1 MNNYYDSINT
11 LSELQK
17 TLHSANDFGTVLAY
31 REQIE
36 YINTVLK
43 SPIAECMQ
51 QSHSALS
58 AMLKNYP
65 GINFSNIGTVIK
77 TSQLE
82 SASGLVSQVQNVS
95 RLTAGSL
102 KSLFDTSKAV
112 SELSSCIQGI
122 TYTNKDAYI
131 PDQLIPEDYTCS
143 LEPEIS
149 ENESL
154 SPKYKN
160 KKKVPLRDAYD
171 IIYGLVILLLT
182 IVSIIQNQISSSQEG
197 HETII
202 ENQTEIIETLQ
213 QQLDATLESVNS
225 LSKILI
231 EIQSNVEESQEDHQ
245 QNPERFSG
253 EDFDSQLTDST
264 LFESQSENPISHG
277 APDVPDMH

>member
-17 TLHSANDFGTVLAY
+17 TLHTANDLGTVLAY

-36 YINTVLK
+36 YINTVLN
-43 SPIAECMQ
+43 SPIAECIQ
-51 QSHSALS
+51 QSHSTLS

-65 GINFSNIGTVIK
+65 GINFPNIGTAIK

-82 SASGLVSQVQNVS
+82 SVSGLVSEVQNIS

-122 TYTNKDAYI
+122 IYTNKDAYI
-131 PDQLIPEDYTCS
+131 PEQLIPEDYACS

-149 ENESL
+149 ENESP
-154 SPKYKN
+154 SPEYTN
-160 KKKVPLRDAYD
+160 KKKVSLRDAYD

-182 IVSIIQNQISSSQEG
+182 IVSILQNQISSSQEG
-197 HETII
+197 QETII

-213 QQLDATLESVNS
+213 QQLDATLESVDS

-231 EIQSNVEESQEDHQ
+231 EIQSNVEESQEDLQ
-245 QNPERFSG
+245 QNPECFSG
-253 EDFDSQLTDST
+253 EDFDSQLTDPT